1 MVAQVVRRFGDRIS
15 FIGMAGRDDPAL
27 MPEFV
32 DRYGLESIPHTIDR
46 DGSLWARQGIAYQPA
61 WIFVGHDG
69 SVEVVP
75 GSIEADE
82 LAATLQDL
90 IRT

>member
-1 MVAQVVRRFGDRIS
+1 VVAQVVRRFGERIS

-27 MPEFV
+27 MPGFV
-32 DRYGLESIPHTIDR
+32 DRYGLDGVPHTIDH
-46 DGSLWARQGIAYQPA
+46 DGSLWARLGIAYQPA
-61 WIFVGHDG
+61 WIFVNHDG
-69 SVEVVP
+69 SVQVVP

-82 LAATLQDL
+82 LVATLQDL